1 MPDNKRQKLDGANPY
16 LAHRSD
22 SQENPLEGLTP
33 RGVSAKDVEKA
44 MVRLRFLLYL
54 PITNH
59 TQVWRC

>member
-44 MVRLRFLLYL
+44 MVRMPSMVFIRN
-54 PITNH
+54 TN
-59 TQVWRC
+59 

>member
-44 MVRLRFLLYL
+44 MVRPSFLACLRN
-54 PITNH
+54 TN
-59 TQVWRC
+59 